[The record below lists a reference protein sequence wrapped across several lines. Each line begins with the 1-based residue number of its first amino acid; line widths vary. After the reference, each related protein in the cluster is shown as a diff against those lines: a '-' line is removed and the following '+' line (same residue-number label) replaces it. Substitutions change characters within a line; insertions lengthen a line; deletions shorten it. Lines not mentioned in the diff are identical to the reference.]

1 MQTEAPEKDAQSTS
15 QAYDAAALEPRWQQA
30 WASARADACDGEG
43 EAFYVLEMFPYPSG
57 ELHMGHVRNYTVGD
71 VFARFARLQGKQVLH
86 PMGWDSLGLPAENQA
101 ILEKIPPQVRTPKN
115 IARMRTQMQRLGL
128 SYDWDREIASYQP
141 AYYRW
146 NQWFF
151 LQLLKKDLV
160 YRRQSQ
166 VNWCPGCQTILA
178 NEQVLDDATCWRGH
192 SGVTTRSIP
201 EWAFR
206 ITAYAEE
213 LLAGLDTLGA
223 WPDRITSQQRHW
235 IGKSQGA
242 RVHFALETPPAGHAK
257 AASGIDVFTTRL
269 DTIYGCTYVVL
280 APEHPLALAVT
291 TDAQKADVQ
300 AFVERMRQQDD
311 IVRTAEGTPKEGIFT
326 GAYAIHPYTKA
337 KVPVWLANF
346 VLADYGTG
354 AVMSVPAHD
363 VRDFVF
369 AKQYDLPIKAVIAP
383 VDSEPVAEPLTDA
396 ATGEGRVTDG
406 GPATGQLSAEAR
418 TTLAG
423 MAHSQGFGEATTNWH
438 LRDWGFSRQRYWGT
452 PIPIIY
458 CETHG
463 AVPVPEADLPVVL
476 PDFKDIELTGE
487 GGAPLAKQPSF
498 WQVPCPTCGKPARRE
513 TETMDTFVDSAW
525 YFARYLSPNDDAQP
539 FSKAAAKARLPVDI
553 YVGGPEHA
561 VMHLLY
567 FRFFTRAMRDLGLV
581 TIDEPVRRLITQGM
595 VNAPAYRCPKHGY
608 QPAVAHQH
616 QAVGERRCGKC
627 DTALEVGIE
636 KMSKSKYNG
645 VDPIDLI
652 GRYGADTARLYVLF
666 ASPPEKDLEWSAEGV
681 EGLYRFVGRIWRL
694 LVAQDATL
702 QTQLTLPKDASA
714 LRPQEQATRR
724 ATHRTLRR
732 VGEELTTRNHFNT
745 AIAAMMEMV
754 NALHE
759 QRMHEGNQT
768 HRPEGV
774 MPAVAQEALQF
785 LAQMLTPFA
794 PHLAECL
801 WSGAGGQGLV
811 VQSRWPD
818 VDASAIEEHN
828 VTIALQVQGKLRGNV
843 VVEKNAGKDAIEK
856 VARADDN
863 VARHL
868 EKMQVV
874 KVIYVPGRLMNF
886 VVRPA

>member
-1 MQTEAPEKDAQSTS
+1 MQNDAPEKDAAIAP
-15 QAYDAAALEPRWQQA
+15 QAYDAATLEPQWQQA
-30 WASARADACDGEG
+30 WARARADACDNDT
-43 EAFYVLEMFPYPSG
+43 EAYYVLEMFPYPSG

-71 VFARFARLQGKQVLH
+71 VFARFARLQGKHVLH

-101 ILEKIPPQVRTPKN
+101 ILEKVAPQVRTPKN
-115 IARMRTQMQRLGL
+115 IARMRAQMQRLGL

-141 AYYRW
+141 EYYRW

-151 LQLLKKDLV
+151 LQFLKKDLV
-160 YRRQSQ
+160 FRRQSQ

-192 SGVTTRSIP
+192 TGVTTRSIA

-206 ITAYAEE
+206 TTAYADE
-213 LLAGLDTLGA
+213 LLEGLDTLSD
-223 WPDRITSQQRHW
+223 WPARITSQQRHW
-235 IGKSQGA
+235 IGKSLGA
-242 RVHFALETPPAGHAK
+242 RVHFALQPSPGADATPP
-257 AASGIDVFTTRL
+257 SGIDVFTTRL

-280 APEHPLALAVT
+280 APEHPLAQSIAT
-291 TDAQKADVQ
+291 QAQKPSVE
-300 AFVERMRQQDD
+300 AFIERMRQQDD
-311 IVRTAEGTPKEGIFT
+311 IERTAEGTTKEGVFT
-326 GAYAIHPYTKA
+326 GAYVIHPYTQA

-363 VRDFVF
+363 TRDFAF
-369 AKQYDLPIKAVIAP
+369 AQKYALPIKAVIAP
-383 VDSEPVAEPLTDA
+383 LDGAALPQPLTEPYLGD
-396 ATGEGRVTDG
+396 GRVCDS
-406 GPATGQLSAEAR
+406 GPASGQLSAEAR
-418 TTLAG
+418 STLCDVA
-423 MAHSQGFGEATTNWH
+423 QKEGFGAASTNWH

-458 CETHG
+458 CDVDG

-525 YFARYLSPNDDAQP
+525 YFARFLSPNSTTEP
-539 FSKAAAKARLPVDI
+539 FSAEAAKARLPVDI

-567 FRFFTRAMRDLGLV
+567 FRFWTRAMRDLGLV
-581 TIDEPVRRLITQGM
+581 SIDEPVRRLITQGM
-595 VNAPAYRCPKHGY
+595 VNAPAYRCRKHGY

-616 QAVGERRCGKC
+616 QSAEARKCGKC
-627 DTALEVGIE
+627 DTPLEVGIE

-645 VDPIDLI
+645 VDPMDLI
-652 GRYGADTARLYVLF
+652 SRYGADTARLYVLF
-666 ASPPEKDLEWSAEGV
+666 AAPPEKDLEWSAEGV

-694 LVAQDATL
+694 LCAQQDSLKKPLARPHDA
-702 QTQLTLPKDASA
+702 AG
-714 LRPQEQATRR
+714 LRPQDLATRR

-759 QRMHEGNQT
+759 QRLHEGNQT
-768 HRPEGV
+768 QHPDGV
-774 MPAVAQEALQF
+774 AAAVAQEALLI

-801 WSGAGGQGLV
+801 WSCAGGAGLV
-811 VQSRWPD
+811 VQSRWPL
-818 VDASAIEEHN
+818 VDASALQEHD

-843 VVEKNAGKDAIEK
+843 LVAKDADQAQIEAA
-856 VARADDN
+856 ARADEN

-868 EKMQVV
+868 HNMQVV
-874 KVIYVPGRLMNF
+874 KVIYVPNRLMNF